1 MFTKYTTENAP
12 EESKILLQNVQEK
25 FKFLPN
31 QDRILAVAPNIYKAY
46 NDCFDQ
52 FLGKSSLGLIAGQVV
67 LMTVSFYNN
76 SPYCMAAHSWGM
88 VMTGV
93 NQDIIDSL
101 RNGSPIKD
109 SKLEELRLFT
119 LLLITNKGNISE
131 TQIQFFLESGYTNQ
145 NIIEIIGGI
154 ATKTIANY
162 TNIIAKTEIDPIMQK
177 YEWSKPT
184 K

>member
-1 MFTKYTTENAP
+1 MFTKYTTENAI
-12 EESKILLQNVQEK
+12 EESKIMLQNVQEK

-46 NDCFDQ
+46 NDYFDQ
-52 FLGKSSLGLIAGQVV
+52 FLGKSSLGLIAGQLV
-67 LMTVSFYNN
+67 LMTVSYYNN
-76 SPYCMAAHSWGM
+76 SSYCMAAHSWGM
-88 VMTGV
+88 EMTGV
-93 NQDIIDSL
+93 PPLIIEAL
-101 RNGSPIKD
+101 RNNTTIPD
-109 SKLEELRLFT
+109 QKLEFLRHFT
-119 LLLITNKGNISE
+119 LLLMENKGNVSE
-131 TQIQFFLESGYTNQ
+131 FEIQKFIDAGFTNQ

-162 TNIIAKTEIDPIMQK
+162 TNIIAKTELDPIMQK

>member
-1 MFTKYTTENAP
+1 MFTKYTAENAP
-12 EESKILLQNVQEK
+12 EESKVMLQNVQEK

-67 LMTVSFYNN
+67 LMTVSYYNN

-88 VMTGV
+88 EMTGV
-93 NQDIIDSL
+93 PPVIIEAL
-101 RNGSPIKD
+101 RDNTTIPD
-109 SKLEELRLFT
+109 QKLEILRHFT
-119 LLLITNKGNISE
+119 FLLMENKGNVSE
-131 TQIQFFLESGYTNQ
+131 LEIKDFIDAGYTNQ

-162 TNIIAKTEIDPIMQK
+162 TNIIAENELDEVMQK
-177 YEWSKPT
+177 YEWSKPI

>member
-12 EESKILLQNVQEK
+12 EKSKIMLQNVQEK

-46 NDCFDQ
+46 NECFDQ
-52 FLGKSSLGLIAGQVV
+52 FLGKSSLGLVSGQVV

-88 VMTGV
+88 EMTGV
-93 NQDIIDSL
+93 PPLIIEAL
-101 RNGSPIKD
+101 RNNTTIPD
-109 SKLEELRLFT
+109 PKLETLRHFT
-119 LLLITNKGNISE
+119 LLLMENKGNVSE
-131 TQIQFFLESGYTNQ
+131 FEIQNFLDAGFTNQ

-162 TNIIAKTEIDPIMQK
+162 TNVIAKTELDPIMQK
-177 YEWSKPT
+177 Y
-184 K
+184 